1 MSLQNR
7 VVIVTGASSGIG
19 SATAKRLASDG
30 YFVLINYNSNLKGA
44 TECKAAIDEINGLC
58 EIAQFNVTDRDTTEK
73 VLDSFFSK
81 HEDLFLY
88 GLVNNAGITLDTLTG
103 LMSDD
108 QFHQVIETNL
118 YGSFYLMRW
127 AVKKM
132 LLRKAGVIVNMSSLS
147 GQIGNG
153 GQINYAASK
162 AGIIAMTKSLCN
174 EVGRRGIR
182 VNAVAPGIIDT
193 EMAHKVAFLDEI
205 KKNIPLR
212 RSGTTKEVAGV
223 VSFLFSDDSTY
234 ITGQTISVNGGLYC
248 P

>member
-1 MSLQNR
+1 MSLKNR

-30 YFVLINYNSNLKGA
+30 FFVLIIYNSNLEGA
-44 TECKAAIDEINGLC
+44 LECKAAIDKNNGSC
-58 EIAQFNVTDRDTTEK
+58 EIAQFNVTDRGKTEN
-73 VLDSFFSK
+73 VLDAFFDK
-81 HEDLFLY
+81 HEELVLH

-108 QFHQVIETNL
+108 QFHKVIETNL

-132 LLRKAGVIVNMSSLS
+132 LLKKTGIIVNMSSLS

-182 VNAVAPGIIDT
+182 VNAIAPGIIDT
-193 EMAHKVAFLDEI
+193 EMVHSVAFLDEI

-212 RSGTTKEVAGV
+212 RSGTAKEVASV

-248 P
+248 Q